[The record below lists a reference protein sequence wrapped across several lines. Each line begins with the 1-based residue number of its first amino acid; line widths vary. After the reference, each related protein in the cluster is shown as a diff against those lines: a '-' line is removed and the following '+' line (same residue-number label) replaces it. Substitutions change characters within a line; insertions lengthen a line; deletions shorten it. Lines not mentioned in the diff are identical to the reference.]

1 MTQRCEDAGLD
12 EETCNDLSKKTKSY
26 AANMGSAAFGAV
38 NETRGDDFINAGQCM
53 DCFLPAFN
61 YRPLGSAQYILA
73 LRDFTDPEN
82 PKRFKFGFMGSSDNH
97 NARPG
102 TGYKELFRNRN
113 TEARGWADPISE
125 FLADT
130 RRPKGELEPTY
141 LRFGGDREITSII
154 DLNIVTDSERQS
166 AYFMSGGLIAVH
178 SNSRSREDIWDA
190 MENKETYATSGPWTR
205 SCVCFFVLHSIP
217 DIFA

>member
-1 MTQRCEDAGLD
+1 MKQLVDYQDDESQFLFEIYSGHGNSEEYRPWSDALENESGDLFCPEATEEFLPTCQQAGRIMAQRCEDAGLD
-12 EETCNDLSKKTKSY
+12 EKTCSDLSEKTKSY

-102 TGYKELFRNRN
+102 TGYKAVSYTHL
-113 TEARGWADPISE
+113 T
-125 FLADT
+125 L
-130 RRPKGELEPTY
+130 PT
-141 LRFGGDREITSII
+141 
-154 DLNIVTDSERQS
+154 N
-166 AYFMSGGLIAVH
+166 
-178 SNSRSREDIWDA
+178 
-190 MENKETYATSGPWTR
+190 
-205 SCVCFFVLHSIP
+205 
-217 DIFA
+217 